1 MTGTSFSTI
10 SPRRPIVLRYAFAA
24 LAVYAL
30 TLPGALTAHA
40 ATKAGVSAAVRG
52 VVERAAKDTAA
63 RIRSGQDIFMG
74 DGIRSWLESGMQLM
88 LLDETVFTI
97 GPDSELIVDE
107 FVYDPQTESG
117 HVATTLTKGALRFVT
132 GKVAKGGPDDV
143 TVKMPVGT
151 VGIRGTFGAASWD
164 GSRAMVLLLGPGA
177 DNDAFSEEGRLDV
190 TANGQTVELTRP
202 GFGTTI
208 APGQPPAPAFRF
220 TPELVGAMFGGGPGA
235 PSGDDAGTED
245 SADTGASTSDSADP
259 SADTDDSG
267 TDTADSSTDTGDA
280 GTDTSD
286 TSTDSGSSG
295 TLDSGTTT
303 DVETSAGGDTSL
315 ALEATDT
322 TTTLAASDT
331 SSAEL
336 RTQITTQQATADITS
351 TSTSISPV
359 GLTTLQTLA
368 GLTNGSLVFS
378 KTGTPIGF
386 GALGFE
392 NGTFDSVLKA
402 DLGAQTIGG
411 STSSIMVTG
420 NPEAGAASTVTYP
433 IPTVSMTSGFR
444 GFAQYDYSLVQSAG
458 TNACFTGCTAAL
470 RVRLV
475 DIDAA
480 VSGVADIQFS
490 MRSGSMTE
498 LSALRNALA
507 DDPEMINDWVSTLL
521 VHSDTPAE
529 QILEKLKG
537 LSDSLT
543 RLGDGHAFVLEAGDA
558 VKTFKKFYVTKLT
571 ELTGIAAGVFHYTGT
586 SNFTQTLLGGG
597 SVNFD
602 GTMQASLQI
611 DFGARTFGGGLSGV
625 VVDSTAAGGNINAAT
640 GFGTA
645 AFPVAPNNYY
655 PDISGSPM
663 MGIASLPVTNPDFTV
678 VDGSILNEGTAIA
691 ARAGLQVDYDL
702 GNGTDFGRGL
712 MLTGVRTAGPAPAP

>member
-1 MTGTSFSTI
+1 
-10 SPRRPIVLRYAFAA
+10 
-24 LAVYAL
+24 
-30 TLPGALTAHA
+30 
-40 ATKAGVSAAVRG
+40 
-52 VVERAAKDTAA
+52 
-63 RIRSGQDIFMG
+63 
-74 DGIRSWLESGMQLM
+74 
-88 LLDETVFTI
+88 
-97 GPDSELIVDE
+97 
-107 FVYDPQTESG
+107 
-117 HVATTLTKGALRFVT
+117 
-132 GKVAKGGPDDV
+132 
-143 TVKMPVGT
+143 
-151 VGIRGTFGAASWD
+151 
-164 GSRAMVLLLGPGA
+164 
-177 DNDAFSEEGRLDV
+177 
-190 TANGQTVELTRP
+190 
-202 GFGTTI
+202 
-208 APGQPPAPAFRF
+208 
-220 TPELVGAMFGGGPGA
+220 
-235 PSGDDAGTED
+235 
-245 SADTGASTSDSADP
+245 
-259 SADTDDSG
+259 
-267 TDTADSSTDTGDA
+267 
-280 GTDTSD
+280 
-286 TSTDSGSSG
+286 
-295 TLDSGTTT
+295 
-303 DVETSAGGDTSL
+303 
-315 ALEATDT
+315 
-322 TTTLAASDT
+322 
-331 SSAEL
+331 
-336 RTQITTQQATADITS
+336 
-351 TSTSISPV
+351 
-359 GLTTLQTLA
+359 
-368 GLTNGSLVFS
+368 
-378 KTGTPIGF
+378 
-386 GALGFE
+386 
-392 NGTFDSVLKA
+392 
-402 DLGAQTIGG
+402 
-411 STSSIMVTG
+411 MVTG

-490 MRSGSMTE
+490 M
-498 LSALRNALA
+498 
-507 DDPEMINDWVSTLL
+507 
-521 VHSDTPAE
+521 
-529 QILEKLKG
+529 
-537 LSDSLT
+537 LSDSLM

-678 VDGSILNEGTAIA
+678 VGGSILNEGTAIA
-691 ARAGLQVDYDL
+691 ARAGLEVDYDL

>member
-267 TDTADSSTDTGDA
+267 TDTADVSTGTGDG

-490 MRSGSMTE
+490 M
-498 LSALRNALA
+498 
-507 DDPEMINDWVSTLL
+507 
-521 VHSDTPAE
+521 
-529 QILEKLKG
+529 
-537 LSDSLT
+537 LSDSQTDELM